1 MAQTVDDDALLL
13 ELVAQQGRDLHRDT
27 VVLADSMVVVCD
39 TIWERYPHP
48 LCVPLMYVPEPMRSL
63 NDTAAEARYTVA
75 TIRRNALRYIT
86 RNHADLYTSVSDPE
100 RLK

>member
-63 NDTAAEARYTVA
+63 NDTAADERYSVA
-75 TIRRNALRYIT
+75 AIR
-86 RNHADLYTSVSDPE
+86 
-100 RLK
+100 